1 MMFYNLKLK
10 LLANLKVLEANDYL
24 FLLVLNISSLS
35 VFQGVGNNDQK
46 VLVLAATNTP
56 YALDQVL

>member
-1 MMFYNLKLK
+1 MLVI
-10 LLANLKVLEANDYL
+10 A
-24 FLLVLNISSLS
+24 FLLLIESLI

-56 YALDQVL
+56 YALDQVGVKPWLIF